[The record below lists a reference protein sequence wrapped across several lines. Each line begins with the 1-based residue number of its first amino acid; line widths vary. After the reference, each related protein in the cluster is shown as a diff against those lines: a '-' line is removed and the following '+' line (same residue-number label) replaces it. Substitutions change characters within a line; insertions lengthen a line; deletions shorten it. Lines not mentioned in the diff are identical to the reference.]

1 MQIHGEYIENML
13 VNMELNLFYKKKTLI
28 QKKPFHVS
36 SFANG
41 LNIFHFGIVQVMTYD
56 LQLMEFKVVMP

>member
-13 VNMELNLFYKKKTLI
+13 VNMELNFFNK
-28 QKKPFHVS
+28 KKPFHVS

-41 LNIFHFGIVQVMTYD
+41 LNIFNFGIVQVVTYD
-56 LQLMEFKVVMP
+56 LQLMESKVVMP